1 MTGKRVIVILA
12 IILAVLHQDFWNWDK
27 DTLVFGF
34 MPIGL
39 FYHACYSIVAA
50 TLWFFA
56 IKFAWPTEL
65 EKWAEGGEGKG
76 DS

>member
-1 MTGKRVIVILA
+1 MTPRRIIVLIAVL
-12 IILAVLHQDFWNWDK
+12 LAVLHQDFWNWDK
-27 DTLVFGF
+27 DTLILGF

-39 FYHACYSIVAA
+39 AYHAFYSVAAA

-65 EKWAEGGEGKG
+65 EEWAEGGEG